1 MGWSS
6 KRIGWSFIR
15 IGWLFAIFGLLFRIV
30 SLVLKDQ
37 WLDEVMILRAFP
49 PALKKKKKVQDQA
62 PVDEEEV

>member
-1 MGWSS
+1 MYALVGL
-6 KRIGWSFIR
+6 
-15 IGWLFAIFGLLFRIV
+15 LFAIVGLLFRIV

-49 PALKKKKKVQDQA
+49 PGLKEKKKVQDQA